1 MAQKVFA
8 SISLA
13 QRVSCVNAKPCHVAG
28 ILCKAKAQRLTTAS
42 YVNANTRG
50 NIMSTHIQFTRPALL
65 DSIVRLNNSRNGN
78 PSYMLGFA
86 DGLTGKTKTDAG
98 FAYAIHDG
106 MSYVTVKYHFTPKG
120 KCIIDD
126 ISERG

>member
-1 MAQKVFA
+1 
-8 SISLA
+8 
-13 QRVSCVNAKPCHVAG
+13 
-28 ILCKAKAQRLTTAS
+28 
-42 YVNANTRG
+42 
-50 NIMSTHIQFTRPALL
+50 MSTHIQFTRPALL

-120 KCIIDD
+120 KCVIDD
-126 ISERG
+126 VTERGE